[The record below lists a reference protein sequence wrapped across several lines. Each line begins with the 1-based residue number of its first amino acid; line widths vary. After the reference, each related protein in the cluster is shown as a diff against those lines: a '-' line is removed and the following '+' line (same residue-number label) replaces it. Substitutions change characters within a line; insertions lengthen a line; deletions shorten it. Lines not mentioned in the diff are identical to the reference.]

1 MWRNGDVHSDR
12 RRGIR
17 KPNAQQ
23 SLLEGAAM
31 ARRAERRRR
40 LARLAQQGDGQSSA
54 GDADGDGDGVQG
66 GGTVAWV
73 GCQWLMEGYCGRA
86 EERTVP
92 RSPAA
97 PQAQGGDSDGG
108 SPSEQGASN
117 DTDPPQR
124 PNRAA

>member
-1 MWRNGDVHSDR
+1 VQCDR

-23 SLLEGAAM
+23 SLLEGAAI
-31 ARRAERRRR
+31 ARRAERRR
-40 LARLAQQGDGQSSA
+40 LAGLGQQGDGQPSA
-54 GDADGDGDGVQG
+54 DHGGAEQG
-66 GGTVAWV
+66 ASAVAWV

-86 EERTVP
+86 TENQLATP
-92 RSPAA
+92 A
-97 PQAQGGDSDGG
+97 PQRQQGDG
-108 SPSEQGASN
+108 QSN